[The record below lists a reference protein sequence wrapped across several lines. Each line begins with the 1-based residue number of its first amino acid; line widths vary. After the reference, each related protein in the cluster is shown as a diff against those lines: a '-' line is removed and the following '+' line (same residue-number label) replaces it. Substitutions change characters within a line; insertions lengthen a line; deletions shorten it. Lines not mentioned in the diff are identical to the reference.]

1 MARALKLIFRC
12 QPAWG
17 AAEVSTFRK
26 QSIEAGFF
34 SHDPDAIL
42 LLELFIDLPKEIVV
56 WLAGL
61 KSCRRQKKNPR
72 KCRANKSD
80 KRKKPKYTESAPAQT
95 GKKSL
100 RDQMPLFSFSLPPFI
115 GNLVEDICS
124 SASAMPFASKTSRKQ
139 LFESRAVETDND
151 LTVNDNHR
159 RSHGTQLFKFLHS

>member
-1 MARALKLIFRC
+1 M
-12 QPAWG
+12 
-17 AAEVSTFRK
+17 STFRK

-42 LLELFIDLPKEIVV
+42 LFELFIDLPKDIVV

-95 GKKSL
+95 GKKISP
-100 RDQMPLFSFSLPPFI
+100 RPDAPLFLLLLTVHGKPRRRYLQP
-115 GNLVEDICS
+115 
-124 SASAMPFASKTSRKQ
+124 ASAMPFASKTSRKQ
-139 LFESRAVETDND
+139 LVESRAVETDND

-159 RSHGTQLFKFLHS
+159 RSHGTQFFKFLQSGRVGRNVPFREHHTSL